1 MEEEL
6 LPLKDRLN
14 LETARITWSELE
26 RYFASGKVI
35 HVAATLDLIEVATSI
50 AEDNAAAVKQWM
62 EAQQVD
68 VLNDA
73 TALQWVEQ
81 QPDNLWAVVLAP
93 WVVVE
98 GRCKPYIFLAGL
110 AAAFGLTVV
119 KPRIDQSCI
128 PPRYH
133 LSFAAG

>member
-14 LETARITWSELE
+14 LETARITWPELE

-35 HVAATLDLIEVATSI
+35 HVAATLDLIEVATNI

-62 EAQQVD
+62 VAQQVD
-68 VLNDA
+68 VLDDA

-93 WVVVE
+93 WVLVQA
-98 GRCKPYIFLAGL
+98 R
-110 AAAFGLTVV
+110 
-119 KPRIDQSCI
+119 
-128 PPRYH
+128 
-133 LSFAAG
+133 

>member
-14 LETARITWSELE
+14 LETARITWPELE

-50 AEDNAAAVKQWM
+50 AEDNAVAVKQWM
-62 EAQQVD
+62 TTQQVD
-68 VLNDA
+68 VLSDA

-93 WVVVE
+93 WVVVQA
-98 GRCKPYIFLAGL
+98 R
-110 AAAFGLTVV
+110 
-119 KPRIDQSCI
+119 
-128 PPRYH
+128 
-133 LSFAAG
+133 